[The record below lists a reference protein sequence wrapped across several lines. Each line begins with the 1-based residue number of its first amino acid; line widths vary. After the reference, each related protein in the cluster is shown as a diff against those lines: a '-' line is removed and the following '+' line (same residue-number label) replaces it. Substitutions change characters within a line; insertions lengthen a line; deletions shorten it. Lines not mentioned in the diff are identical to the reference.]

1 MTALTVEQKIEQTLE
16 EIRPF
21 IATHLGD
28 IQFVKF
34 ENNICYVRM
43 LGTCQG
49 CPLSQVTLKGGVEE
63 IMKASVPEVQSVEA
77 V

>member
-1 MTALTVEQKIEQTLE
+1 MPTTEQKIKQTLE

-21 IATHLGD
+21 IAQHLGD
-28 IQFVKF
+28 IEFVKF
-34 ENNICYVRM
+34 ESGVCYVRM
-43 LGTCQG
+43 LGTCNG

-63 IMKASVPEVQSVEA
+63 IMKASVPEVERVEA

>member
-1 MTALTVEQKIEQTLE
+1 MDMTAIEEKIEQTLE

-21 IATHLGD
+21 VAQHLGD

-34 ENNICYVRM
+34 ENSICYVRM
-43 LGTCQG
+43 LGTCSG
-49 CPLSQVTLKGGVEE
+49 CPLSQVTLKAGVEE
-63 IMKASVPEVQSVEA
+63 IMKASIPEVESVEA